1 MTPRSVSS
9 AVSRFQHTKRAT
21 EGSITS
27 GKARKSLRNV
37 HYSRA
42 LWYGKCM
49 SDVTPTTPSTA
60 PNVAVRDV
68 SRAWMAAL
76 EQQTPAGQEILEVL
90 QGMVIALGMGGDNNL
105 QQALDVLDRLRG
117 NAPDEYTMGA
127 IAMLM
132 SVCQFQ
138 VVSPQQ
144 SLQILEEQLERW
156 TA

>member
-1 MTPRSVSS
+1 
-9 AVSRFQHTKRAT
+9 
-21 EGSITS
+21 
-27 GKARKSLRNV
+27 
-37 HYSRA
+37 
-42 LWYGKCM
+42 
-49 SDVTPTTPSTA
+49 
-60 PNVAVRDV
+60 
-68 SRAWMAAL
+68 MAAL

-90 QGMVIALGMGGDNNL
+90 QGMVIALGMGDDSNL

-144 SLQILEEQLERW
+144 SLQILEEQLARW